1 MITETQATTT
11 GEHTALENVV
21 TVIVPKGEEHL
32 VVKISQETYDEVSNI
47 VLMAEDRQL
56 SSSFEYWLAALAT
69 KHAKV
74 QEKLWNNA
82 DDAATLKRAKGGN
95 LQAKI
100 AMLVS
105 LGLTT
110 EKATEIATAKK

>member
-1 MITETQATTT
+1 MITETKVTIGETTDKDST
-11 GEHTALENVV
+11 I

-56 SSSFEYWLAALAT
+56 SSSFEYWLNTTST
-69 KHAKV
+69 KHCKV

-100 AMLVS
+100 AMLIS

-110 EKATEIATAKK
+110 EEATKIATAKK